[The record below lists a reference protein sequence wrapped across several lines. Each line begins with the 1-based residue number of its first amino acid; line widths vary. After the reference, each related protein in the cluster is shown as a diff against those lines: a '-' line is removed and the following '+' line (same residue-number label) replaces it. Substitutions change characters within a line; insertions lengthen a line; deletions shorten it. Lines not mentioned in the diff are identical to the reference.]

1 MLTSAKQTTST
12 DEPYNH
18 GINWNANKDNYHP
31 GIVRLQELG
40 ERLLTRYLCGDVNE
54 NMIVP
59 TFTEI
64 EAIRNSYEAMVTTY
78 NHQLQE
84 V

>member
-18 GINWNANKDNYHP
+18 GINWNANKANYHP

-40 ERLLTRYLCGDVNE
+40 ERLLTRYLCGD
-54 NMIVP
+54 
-59 TFTEI
+59 
-64 EAIRNSYEAMVTTY
+64 A
-78 NHQLQE
+78 
-84 V
+84 

>member
-1 MLTSAKQTTST
+1 MLTSAKPNTSTT

-18 GINWNANKDNYHP
+18 GINWNANKANYHP

-40 ERLLTRYLCGDVNE
+40 EQLLTRYLCGDANE

-59 TFTEI
+59 TLEVKMSRL
-64 EAIRNSYEAMVTTY
+64 EVTCFWA
-78 NHQLQE
+78 
-84 V
+84 